1 MEYNIIMIGPPCSGK
16 GTHSKR
22 IAEKYGLT
30 HISTGDL
37 FRQEIAKETPLGIL
51 AKMLIDKGNLV
62 PDSVTLKMLFHHINS
77 LKNAKGFLLDGVPR
91 TLPQAELFEKFIDK
105 HNIKCDLVF
114 YLHSP
119 DEVLFQRMHKRSTEG
134 RADDNEHAFFK
145 RMMNYFDLT
154 HILTEYYL
162 AKGKLIAI
170 STNAPIEEVSNKI
183 FDCIDRYLRMV
194 NGES

>member
-22 IAEKYGLT
+22 IAEKFGLT

-77 LKNAKGFLLDGVPR
+77 LKNSKGFLLDGVPR

-145 RMMNYFDLT
+145 RMMNYFDQT

-183 FDCIDRYLRMV
+183 FDCIDRYLE
-194 NGES
+194 NP